1 MYYLRKEP
9 EERAIPE
16 IVKTDDTS
24 IPERK
29 FMSDDRAIYKH
40 HDFSRFYRGSFK
52 GLTEKHQGMK
62 VYQYKTLK
70 RIIELRES
78 MYQYCGEYFDIYDE
92 NGKVAF

>member
-9 EERAIPE
+9 EERVVPE
-16 IVKTDDTS
+16 IVKTDDTV

-40 HDFSRFYRGSFK
+40 HDFSRFYRGTFK
-52 GLTEKHQGMK
+52 GIAEKYQGMK
-62 VYQYKTLK
+62 VYQCKTLK
-70 RIIELRES
+70 RIVELRES

-92 NGKVAF
+92 SGKVAI